1 VGRWV
6 SQVNDTSHSSHA
18 PLVVVGASAGG
29 IEALSVLV
37 STLPTDFPAPLVVAQ
52 HLDPAQRS
60 HLEEILSRRSKLPVR
75 TVTDHEALEPGVVFV
90 VPANRNVRITD
101 SEIEVTEGPRQPKP
115 SVDLLLE
122 SAAEAVGEN
131 LIAVI
136 LTGTGS
142 DGAAGANAV
151 KKAGGTVIIQD
162 PKTAQYP
169 GMPLS
174 LAPSTVDIVADL
186 DKVGQVLSSLLQET
200 SDLVESAGQGSA
212 LEALLEKVREQ
223 NGLDFR
229 SYKMPTIMRRLQR
242 RLAATGSH
250 DIEGYVEYLQEHPEE
265 YQELASSFM
274 INVTEFFRD
283 EELFEYLRNTLMPAL
298 IEEARQRDN
307 QLRIWS
313 AGCAT
318 GEEAY
323 SLAML
328 AADALGD
335 ELGRFQVRIFATDLD
350 AEAVAFARRGLY
362 SGSALSRVPEELVN
376 RYFDREAGNYRI
388 NRLVRGLVVFG
399 EHDLAR
405 RAPFPEIDLVMCRN
419 VLIYFIAELQKRA
432 LELFA
437 YCLRDNGRLVL
448 GRAETV
454 APVSESFVPEDAQNK
469 VFRRRR
475 GGKNFPMPPALM
487 KGPTPVPRA
496 PHAPALHARS
506 APLSRSLSRDTQPE
520 QSTEGGVRRNRAR
533 ERQIIEH
540 LVLGLPVGAV
550 VVNKRYDVQL
560 INATARQLLLI
571 RSLAT
576 GEDLLHLIHGESAY
590 TTLRSAIDDA
600 FRQGAVASI
609 EDLIIEGLTPAESL
623 HLQIVVHPQW
633 LEGREEFLET
643 VLILV
648 NDITEVVRSREGLAE
663 ELESLTTEL
672 ERVQSESESETNYQ
686 KKLNRQLEQTN
697 RQLIEENQRLLGINE
712 ELRVAMEE
720 LQITGEEAEAGA
732 EEVETLNEE
741 LQATNEELET
751 LNEELQSTIEELN
764 STNDALQARTLEV
777 QKLARAGESERGQLL
792 SVLNNISDAILVT
805 DAGGTAI
812 FHNSAYEQS
821 FRENNVELED
831 EEGQPLSLEL
841 YAAETFAR
849 GEPLTMKFSATMEGG
864 ERRYFEATGEAAQSS
879 NEDEL
884 GGGLVVIREV
894 LGGPE
899 PIE

>member
-1 VGRWV
+1 V

-52 HLDPAQRS
+52 HLDPSQRS
-60 HLEEILSRRSKLPVR
+60 HLQEILSRHSRLPVR
-75 TVTDHEALEPGVVFV
+75 TVTEHEPLEAGVVFV

-101 SEIEVTEGPRQPKP
+101 SEIEVTEGHGPPKP

-162 PKTAQYP
+162 PKTALYP

-200 SDLVESAGQGSA
+200 SDLVASAGQDSA
-212 LEALLEKVREQ
+212 LETLLENMREQ

-283 EELFEYLRNTLMPAL
+283 EELFEYLRNTLIPAL

-328 AADALGD
+328 VAEALGD

-350 AEAVAFARRGLY
+350 AEAVAFARRGVY
-362 SGSALSRVPEELVN
+362 SGSALGGVPEELIN

-405 RAPFPEIDLVMCRN
+405 RAPFPEIDMVMCRN
-419 VLIYFIAELQKRA
+419 VLIYFIEELQKRA
-432 LELFA
+432 LQLFA
-437 YCLRDNGRLVL
+437 YCLRENGRLVL
-448 GRAETV
+448 GRAEV
-454 APVSESFVPEDAQNK
+454 VSPVSESFVAEDAQNK

-475 GGKNFPMPPALM
+475 GGKDFPIPPALM
-487 KGPTPVPRA
+487 QSPTPVPNA
-496 PHAPALHARS
+496 AHAPALHARS
-506 APLSRSLSRDTQPE
+506 APLSRDLSRDSQPE
-520 QSTEGGVRRNRAR
+520 QSGEGARRNRAR

-550 VVNKRYDVQL
+550 VVDKRYDVQL
-560 INATARQLLLI
+560 INATARQLLSI
-571 RSLAT
+571 HSLAT
-576 GEDLLHLIHGESAY
+576 GEDLLHLIQSESAY
-590 TTLRSAIDDA
+590 TALRSAIDDA
-600 FRQGAVASI
+600 FREGAVMSV
-609 EDLIIEGLTPAESL
+609 EDLTKEGLTPAESR
-623 HLQIVVHPQW
+623 HFQIVVQPQW

-648 NDITEVVRSREGLAE
+648 NDITELVRSREGLAE
-663 ELESLTTEL
+663 ELASLSTEH
-672 ERVQSESESETNYQ
+672 ERLKSESEAETTYQ
-686 KKLNRQLEQTN
+686 KKLNRQLDQTN

-777 QKLARAGESERGQLL
+777 QRLARAGESERGELL

-864 ERRYFEATGEAAQSS
+864 ERRYFEATGQPAQSS
-879 NEDEL
+879 NENEL
-884 GGGLVVIREV
+884 GGGLVVICEV

>member
-1 VGRWV
+1 
-6 SQVNDTSHSSHA
+6 VNNTSHSSHS

-29 IEALSVLV
+29 IEALSILV

-52 HLDPAQRS
+52 HLDPSHRS
-60 HLEEILSRRSKLPVR
+60 RLKEILSRQSKLPVR
-75 TVTDHEALEPGVVFV
+75 TVTEHEPLEAGVVFV
-90 VPANRNVRITD
+90 VPSNRNVRITD
-101 SEIEVTEGPRQPKP
+101 SEIEITEDPGQPKP
-115 SVDLLLE
+115 SVDLLLD

-162 PKTAQYP
+162 PQTAQYP

-186 DKVGQVLSSLLQET
+186 DKVGQVLSALLQET
-200 SDLVESAGQGSA
+200 SDLVESAGQSSKV
-212 LEALLEKVREQ
+212 EALLEKVREQ

-265 YQELASSFM
+265 HQELVSSFM

-283 EELFEYLRNTLMPAL
+283 EELFEYLRNTLIPAL

-328 AADALGD
+328 VAEALGD

-350 AEAVAFARRGLY
+350 AEAVAFARRGVY

-376 RYFDREAGNYRI
+376 RYFEREAGNYRI
-388 NRLVRGLVVFG
+388 NRLVRGMIIFG

-432 LELFA
+432 LQLFA

-448 GRAETV
+448 GRAESP
-454 APVSESFVPEDAQNK
+454 APLSESFVPEDAQNK
-469 VFRRRR
+469 VFKRRW
-475 GGKNFPMPPALM
+475 GGKRFPIPPALL
-487 KGPTPVPRA
+487 KSTTSVSKA
-496 PHAPALHARS
+496 PDATALHARS
-506 APLSRSLSRDTQPE
+506 APLSRDPQPE
-520 QSTEGGVRRNRAR
+520 QSGEGVRRNRAR

-550 VVNKRYDVQL
+550 VVNKHYDVQL
-560 INATARQLLLI
+560 INATARELLSI
-571 RSLAT
+571 HSLAT
-576 GEDLLHLIHGESAY
+576 GEDLIHLIQSESAY

-600 FRQGAVASI
+600 FREGAVMSV
-609 EDLIIEGLTPAESL
+609 EDLMIGGLTPAESR
-623 HLQIVVHPQW
+623 HLQIIVHPQW

-648 NDITEVVRSREGLAE
+648 NDITELVRSREGLTE
-663 ELESLTTEL
+663 QLESLSTEHV
-672 ERVQSESESETNYQ
+672 RIQSESEAETNYQ
-686 KKLNRQLEQTN
+686 KTLNRQLEQTN

-712 ELRVAMEE
+712 ELRVANEE

-751 LNEELQSTIEELN
+751 LNEELQATIEELN
-764 STNDALQARTLEV
+764 ATNEALQARTLEV
-777 QKLARAGESERGQLL
+777 QKLARVGESERGQLL
-792 SVLNNISDAILVT
+792 SVLNNISDAILVV
-805 DAGGTAI
+805 DAGGVPI
-812 FHNSAYEQS
+812 FRNPAYEQS
-821 FRENNVELED
+821 FGENAGELKD
-831 EEGQPLSLEL
+831 EEGQPLSPEL
-841 YAAETFAR
+841 YAAEAFAR
-849 GEPLTMKFSATMEGG
+849 GEPFTMKFSAALEGD
-864 ERRYFEATGEAAQSS
+864 ERHYFEATGQPVQRSTP
-879 NEDEL
+879 DEL
-884 GGGLVVIREV
+884 GGGLVVIREL

-899 PIE
+899 HSGSRKTSSRQ